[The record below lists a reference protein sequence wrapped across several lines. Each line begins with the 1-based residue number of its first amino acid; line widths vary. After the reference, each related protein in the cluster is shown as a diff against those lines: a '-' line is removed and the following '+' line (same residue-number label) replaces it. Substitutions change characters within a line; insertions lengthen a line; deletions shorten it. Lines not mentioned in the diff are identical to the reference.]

1 MALLG
6 TESSKGLI
14 SDKKKEDKKRD
25 ILVSTGLNCSH
36 VGLKSGFRLLMER
49 AQAVVVVM
57 ASLKPQILVGA
68 VAGTN

>member
-1 MALLG
+1 MG
-6 TESSKGLI
+6 TESGEGLV
-14 SDKKKEDKKRD
+14 SDKKKEDEKRD
-25 ILVSTGLNCSH
+25 VPVSTGLNCSR

-49 AQAVVVVM
+49 AQAVAVVM